1 MSPNSFPG
9 ANFLGFGLFAVDAIS
24 GILEGSAHR
33 SSPSQI
39 MLSIVI
45 PALDEGL
52 SLEELHNQLSRVAA
66 ANGYE
71 VQIIFVDDG
80 STDGSWKIIE
90 KLARQDDRVL
100 GIRFRRNFGKSA
112 ALSAGFNA
120 AVGEIIVMMDAD
132 LQDDPAEVPKLIAR
146 LDEGFDV
153 VSGWKRERHD
163 PWHKTW
169 PSKIFNKLVSWMTG
183 VHLHDHNCGLKCFRR
198 EVINEVRLY
207 GELHRFVPVLA
218 AARGFRVGEVI
229 VRHRPRLQGK
239 SKYGLSRI
247 PKGLL
252 DLLTVRFI
260 TRFNQ
265 RPQHW
270 LGMGAL
276 ASLML
281 GILGMGYLAIQWCLS
296 RLPGNLPIH
305 LHETAAL
312 YYSLV
317 LLLIGAQLLALG
329 FVAELIS
336 ALLSR
341 DTDNYSIAAHTEP
354 EKNPSR
360 DPLGKQA
367 QPLENPR
374 S

>member
-1 MSPNSFPG
+1 M
-9 ANFLGFGLFAVDAIS
+9 IS
-24 GILEGSAHR
+24 V
-33 SSPSQI
+33 
-39 MLSIVI
+39 VI
-45 PALDEGL
+45 PTLNEAPC
-52 SLEELHNQLSRVAA
+52 LEELHQQLSVVGAER
-66 ANGYE
+66 GYDL
-71 VQIIFVDDG
+71 QIIFVDDG

-90 KLARQDDRVL
+90 KLARIDPRVL
-100 GIRFRRNFGKSA
+100 GIRFRRNFGKAA
-112 ALSAGFNA
+112 ALSAGFDS
-120 AVGEIIVMMDAD
+120 AVGETIVTLDAD
-132 LQDDPAEVPKLIAR
+132 LQDDPAEIPKLIAR

-153 VSGWKRERHD
+153 VNGWKQQRHD

-169 PSKIFNKLVSWMTG
+169 PSRVFNVLVSRMTG
-183 VHLHDHNCGLKCFRR
+183 VELHDHNCGIKCFRR

-218 AARGFRVGEVI
+218 AARGFRVGEV
-229 VRHRPRLQGK
+229 VVQHRPRLVGK
-239 SKYGLSRI
+239 SKYGWERI

-276 ASLML
+276 GSLAL
-281 GILGMGYLAIQWCLS
+281 GILGMGYLAIHWCVS
-296 RLPGNLPIH
+296 RLPGAQPIH

-341 DTDNYSIAAHTEP
+341 DTDTYSIAAHTEP
-354 EKNPSR
+354 TMQKSR
-360 DPLGKQA
+360 DPRIP
-367 QPLENPR
+367 QPTESPK

>member
-1 MSPNSFPG
+1 
-9 ANFLGFGLFAVDAIS
+9 
-24 GILEGSAHR
+24 
-33 SSPSQI
+33 

-45 PALDEGL
+45 PTLDEAPC
-52 SLEELHNQLSRVAA
+52 LEELYKQLIAMASEH
-66 ANGYE
+66 GHE
-71 VQIIFVDDG
+71 LQIIFVDDG

-90 KLARQDDRVL
+90 RLARQDDRVL

-112 ALSAGFNA
+112 ALSAGFNV
-120 AVGEIIVMMDAD
+120 AVGEIIVTMDAD

-146 LDEGFDV
+146 LNDGFEV
-153 VSGWKRERHD
+153 VNGWKQERHD
-163 PWHKTW
+163 PWDKTL
-169 PSKIFNKLVSWMTG
+169 PSKVFNKLVSWMTG
-183 VHLHDHNCGLKCFRR
+183 VQLHDHNCGLKCFHR

-218 AARGFRVGEVI
+218 AARGFRVGEVV

-281 GILGMGYLAIQWCLS
+281 GILGMGYLAMQWCFS
-296 RLPGNLPIH
+296 RLPGNVPIH

-341 DTDNYSIAAHTEP
+341 DTDTYSIAAHTEP
-354 EKNPSR
+354 EKNPISR
-360 DPLGKQA
+360 TH
-367 QPLENPR
+367 PLENPR

>member
-1 MSPNSFPG
+1 
-9 ANFLGFGLFAVDAIS
+9 
-24 GILEGSAHR
+24 
-33 SSPSQI
+33 

-45 PALDEGL
+45 PTLDEAPC
-52 SLEELHNQLSRVAA
+52 LEELYSQLAA
-66 ANGYE
+66 MGTTYGYE
-71 VQIIFVDDG
+71 LQIIFVDDG

-90 KLARQDDRVL
+90 KLARQDQRVL

-112 ALSAGFNA
+112 ALSAGFDA
-120 AVGEIIVMMDAD
+120 AVGEIIVTMDAD

-146 LDEGFDV
+146 LEDGFDV
-153 VSGWKRERHD
+153 VNGWKQERHD
-163 PWHKTW
+163 PWDKTL
-169 PSKIFNKLVSWMTG
+169 PSKVFNKLVSWMTG
-183 VHLHDHNCGLKCFRR
+183 VQLHDHNCGLKCFRR

-218 AARGFRVGEVI
+218 AARGFRVGEVV

-281 GILGMGYLAIQWCLS
+281 GILGMGYLAMQWCMS
-296 RLPGNLPIH
+296 RLPGNVPIH

-341 DTDNYSIAAHTEP
+341 DTDTYSIAAHTEP
-354 EKNPSR
+354 EKSPTHEF
-360 DPLGKQA
+360 LGTRT
-367 QPLENPR
+367 QPTENPR

>member
-1 MSPNSFPG
+1 
-9 ANFLGFGLFAVDAIS
+9 
-24 GILEGSAHR
+24 
-33 SSPSQI
+33 
-39 MLSIVI
+39 MLSVVI
-45 PALDEGL
+45 PTLNEAP
-52 SLEELHNQLSRVAA
+52 SLEELHRQLVAVA
-66 ANGYE
+66 DEQNYDLQA
-71 VQIIFVDDG
+71 IFVDDG
-80 STDGSWKIIE
+80 STDGTWKAIE
-90 KLARQDDRVL
+90 KLARLDPRVL
-100 GIRFRRNFGKSA
+100 GIRFRRNFGKAA
-112 ALSAGFNA
+112 ALSAGFDA
-120 AVGEIIVMMDAD
+120 AIGEIIVTLDAD
-132 LQDDPAEVPKLIAR
+132 LQDDPAEIPNLIAR

-153 VSGWKRERHD
+153 VNGWKQERHD

-169 PSKIFNKLVSWMTG
+169 PSKVFNVLVSWMTG
-183 VHLHDHNCGLKCFRR
+183 VELHDHNCGIKCFRR
-198 EVINEVRLY
+198 GVINEVRLY

-218 AARGFRVGEVI
+218 AARGFRVGEV
-229 VRHRPRLQGK
+229 VVKHRPRTSGR
-239 SKYGLSRI
+239 SKYGWARI

-276 ASLML
+276 GSLTL
-281 GILGMGYLAIQWCLS
+281 GMLGMGYLAIFWCVS
-296 RLPGNLPIH
+296 RLPGHVPIH

-341 DTDNYSIAAHTEP
+341 DSDAYSIAAHTEP
-354 EKNPSR
+354 EKQLARDARVSQPSES
-360 DPLGKQA
+360 PK
-367 QPLENPR
+367 P
-374 S
+374 